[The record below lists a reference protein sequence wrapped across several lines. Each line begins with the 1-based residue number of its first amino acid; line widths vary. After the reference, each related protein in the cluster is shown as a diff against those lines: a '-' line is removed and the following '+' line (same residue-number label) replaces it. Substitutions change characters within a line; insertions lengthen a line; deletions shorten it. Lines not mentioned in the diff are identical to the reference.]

1 MDSQDSLCER
11 RKKIVKPNSP
21 CVLSLEDKTNAAE
34 HTVLRPNPK
43 KGFSAR
49 QTSVPKSKTALPKYH
64 QLNCGGNEMYRP
76 SPVLI
81 VSFSVCPAAS
91 ACRRAVWTLWKPKGR
106 GAEHRSLECILPRAG
121 SPQSPQG
128 LIAATLFFPNV
139 TDGSDGCGSAFSI
152 TCSHGFKEAKAKSG

>member
-64 QLNCGGNEMYRP
+64 QLNGGGNEMYRP

-91 ACRRAVWTLWKPKGR
+91 ACRRAVWTLWKPKRKGSR
-106 GAEHRSLECILPRAG
+106 TQILGVHPPTCWQPSVSTGFDCSNSL
-121 SPQSPQG
+121 
-128 LIAATLFFPNV
+128 
-139 TDGSDGCGSAFSI
+139 FSQ
-152 TCSHGFKEAKAKSG
+152 CY